1 MPPPLPTSTD
11 SGSAPRAAGL
21 RRTVRA
27 TATTAMV
34 SLALTQ
40 AHDCR
45 RPARRVG
52 GPFRRRGGLTGSLRF
67 AAALAGPAAP
77 LSRSL

>member
-45 RPARRVG
+45 RRVG